1 MFVKLK
7 GQIKIFTVKK
17 IHFRNVFYNSYN
29 IAMLLPK
36 LQNWYDH
43 YNQRELLH
51 EHVLTSK
58 VQAESEREYD
68 IYTLPATVL

>member
-1 MFVKLK
+1 MDYFAYSGGSEAYYQFYHGTLIRLKFFFLVSMFVKLK

-36 LQNWYDH
+36 LQN
-43 YNQRELLH
+43 
-51 EHVLTSK
+51 
-58 VQAESEREYD
+58 
-68 IYTLPATVL
+68 

>member
-1 MFVKLK
+1 MDYFAYSGGSEAYYQFYHGTLIRLNFLFLVSIFVKLK

-36 LQNWYDH
+36 LQN
-43 YNQRELLH
+43 
-51 EHVLTSK
+51 
-58 VQAESEREYD
+58 
-68 IYTLPATVL
+68 